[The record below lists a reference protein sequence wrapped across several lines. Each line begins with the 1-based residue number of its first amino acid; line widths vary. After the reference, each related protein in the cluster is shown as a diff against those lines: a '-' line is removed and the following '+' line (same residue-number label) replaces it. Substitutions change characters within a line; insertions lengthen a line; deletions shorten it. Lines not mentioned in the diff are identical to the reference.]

1 MRIFAEEMN
10 TKGLFF
16 IIALVF
22 GLTFTAC
29 STRETATTTDVLP
42 EEVEDTVDLVLEV
55 RQTSRLYTAEYK
67 VHKIVT
73 HADVKHLKT
82 SVLGYDIID
91 AEIPL
96 GDRKI
101 AIPIDVTLKAYIDFS
116 SFKEGQI
123 ERSADGQH
131 IHVILP
137 DPKVVV
143 TSSKVDHASIRQF
156 ADLLRSDYSDAE
168 MTNFTSQGVRSIL
181 KSVPHLGILDTA
193 RKSAAATLIPLIAS
207 MGYDEENIIVTFRK
221 TFTESDLPMLFDNE
235 GSVVHF

>member
-1 MRIFAEEMN
+1 MKA
-10 TKGLFF
+10 KGIFF
-16 IIALVF
+16 IFTLVF
-22 GLTFTAC
+22 GLSLTAC
-29 STRETATTTDVLP
+29 TTRETDTSNDVQP
-42 EEVEDTVDLVLEV
+42 EAVEDSVDLVLEV

-91 AEIPL
+91 AELPL

-116 SFKEGQI
+116 NFKDEQI
-123 ERSADGQH
+123 ERSPDGQH

-143 TSSKVDHASIRQF
+143 TSSKVDHASVRQF

-168 MTNFTSQGVRSIL
+168 MTNFTSQGVRSVL
-181 KSVPHLGILDTA
+181 KSVPQLGILDTA

-207 MGYDEENIIVTFRK
+207 MGYEEENIVVTFRK
-221 TFTESDLPMLFDNE
+221 NYTERDLPLLFDNE
-235 GSVVHF
+235 RSVVHF

>member
-1 MRIFAEEMN
+1 MKPKSI
-10 TKGLFF
+10 FF
-16 IIALVF
+16 ILSLVF
-22 GLTFTAC
+22 GLSFTAC
-29 STRETATTTDVLP
+29 TSRDTATVNDVLP
-42 EEVEDTVDLVLEV
+42 DAVEDSVDLVLEV

-82 SVLGYDIID
+82 SVLGYNIID
-91 AEIPL
+91 AELPL

-116 SFKEGQI
+116 TFKEEQI
-123 ERSADGQH
+123 QRSPDGRH
-131 IHVILP
+131 IQVILP

-143 TSSKVDHASIRQF
+143 TSSKVDHASVRQF

-168 MTNFTSQGVRSIL
+168 MTDFTSQGVRSVL
-181 KSVPHLGILDTA
+181 KSVPQLGIFDTA

-207 MGYDEENIIVTFRK
+207 MGYDEENIVVTFRK
-221 TFTESDLPMLFDNE
+221 NYTERDLPLLFDNE
-235 GSVVHF
+235 RSVVHF

>member
-1 MRIFAEEMN
+1 MKA
-10 TKGLFF
+10 KGIFF
-16 IIALVF
+16 IFTLVF
-22 GLTFTAC
+22 GLSVTAC
-29 STRETATTTDVLP
+29 TTRETDISNDVQP
-42 EEVEDTVDLVLEV
+42 EAVEDSVDLVLEV

-91 AEIPL
+91 AELPL

-116 SFKEGQI
+116 NFKAEQI
-123 ERSADGQH
+123 ERSPDGQH

-143 TSSKVDHASIRQF
+143 TSSKVDHASVRQF

-168 MTNFTSQGVRSIL
+168 MTNFTSQGVRSVL
-181 KSVPHLGILDTA
+181 KSVPQLGILDTA

-207 MGYDEENIIVTFRK
+207 MGYEEENIVVTFRK
-221 TFTESDLPMLFDNE
+221 NYTERDLPLLFDNE
-235 GSVVHF
+235 RSVVHF

>member
-1 MRIFAEEMN
+1 MK
-10 TKGLFF
+10 TKGIFF
-16 IIALVF
+16 IIPVVL
-22 GLTFTAC
+22 GLILTAC
-29 STRETATTTDVLP
+29 SVRETSSVETSLP
-42 EEVEDTVDLVLEV
+42 EEVEDTIDLVLQV

-82 SVLGYDIID
+82 KVLGRDLID
-91 AEIPL
+91 TELPL

-116 SFKEGQI
+116 RFTEAQI
-123 ERSADGQH
+123 ERSADGRY

-143 TSSKVDHASIRQF
+143 TSSKVDHASVRQF
-156 ADLLRSDYSDAE
+156 ADLLRSDYSDEE

-181 KSVPHLGILDTA
+181 NTVPQLGILETA
-193 RKSAAATLIPLIAS
+193 RKSAAATLIPLITS
-207 MGYDEENIIVTFRK
+207 MGYETENIVVTFRK
-221 TFTESDLPMLFDNE
+221 NYTTSDLPLLFDNE
-235 GSVVHF
+235 GSVVRF